1 MPSSNFTFE
10 VFSYWYL
17 SVCLGFT
24 FCRSA
29 IRFLVGS
36 ARNLGYNNR
45 RVAVAGS
52 MPIGVRL
59 LRNFKEEPW
68 LGFIVEGI
76 YDDVH
81 SHDDSEIKYCGDL
94 DKLVE
99 DARRGRLDYVYIA
112 MKMSE
117 EHKFKKI
124 LSKLTDTTC
133 SVMFIPDIFTFN
145 ILQSRTEEVNG
156 VPVVPLFDTPLNGI
170 NKVFKRLEDV
180 LLSFSILVF
189 ISPVLVLIALAVKL
203 TSDGP
208 IIFRQTRY
216 GMDGKPIMVW
226 KFRSMTVMEDD
237 AVVTQAKKEMSG

>member
-1 MPSSNFTFE
+1 MKIQHQRAHSKANASLISMVQRFSDISIIFFGAFVASKINGFSFNYECMLVTLIALVVFQMIGGITDFYRSWRGGKFSSELRLIFKNWTLSLIVTAGITSFMPSSNFTFE

-133 SVMFIPDIFTFN
+133 SV
-145 ILQSRTEEVNG
+145 
-156 VPVVPLFDTPLNGI
+156 
-170 NKVFKRLEDV
+170 
-180 LLSFSILVF
+180 
-189 ISPVLVLIALAVKL
+189 
-203 TSDGP
+203 
-208 IIFRQTRY
+208 
-216 GMDGKPIMVW
+216 
-226 KFRSMTVMEDD
+226 TV
-237 AVVTQAKKEMSG
+237 S